1 MKTQEPIIVIM
12 AKFMEFKEPW
22 SMTYLEYVDA
32 IIDQLKE
39 RLGHTHPLFS
49 KDVFVAA
56 VSNELDAA
64 LLEIGTGKSME
75 YAVLY
80 YHGKGEHQKDGTVS
94 QPELIYL
101 SNRKAVQSMIDTHH
115 REWLLKYTQE

>member
-1 MKTQEPIIVIM
+1 
-12 AKFMEFKEPW
+12 MELKEPW

-32 IIDQLKE
+32 IIEQLKE

-64 LLEIGTGKSME
+64 LLEIGTGESME

-80 YHGKGEHQKDGTVS
+80 YYGRGELREDGNAL
-94 QPELIYL
+94 QPDMIYL
-101 SNRKAVQSMIDTHH
+101 SDRKAVQSMIDEHH
-115 REWLLKYTQE
+115 QEWLLKYTQE